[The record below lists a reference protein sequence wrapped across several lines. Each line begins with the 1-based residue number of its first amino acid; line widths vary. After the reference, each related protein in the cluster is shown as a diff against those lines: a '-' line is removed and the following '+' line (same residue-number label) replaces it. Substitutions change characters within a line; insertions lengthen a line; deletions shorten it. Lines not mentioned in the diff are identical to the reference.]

1 MDDRIRL
8 AVTPEADIRV
18 VASNPLG
25 SLDWPPQGFLSG
37 LNLGVLDALDSIKAP
52 TVHPL
57 GSLDWPLDGLLSGL
71 NLGVLDALDD
81 TKAVTSRL
89 LGDLDWPPFLAIP
102 NPAPVCP
109 KRQRSVHRFGEPETP
124 LDVCHHHDIL
134 DSFDNQ
140 ITFTGLVRCTREL
153 FAGGHYS
160 LAVEKAFVYV
170 ENLVKKRSGVSRKYG
185 SNLMKTVFSVQNPF
199 IKLNAGVTDSDRD
212 EQLGYMEV
220 FAGAMTGIRNPRAHA
235 HDWIDEP
242 KEALELLGSVDIS
255 PQPDESG
262 GEVQEAQVS
271 GVQLLKPGEYPAI
284 VLDLVDEAFH
294 QMTLPVQMPVIVGGC
309 LAVRAGRNDRHHTQF
324 QDVLAKLLGIVPLVG
339 QYVLASITGDQF
351 LRLGDVV
358 LLPPGQ
364 DESQGVAQA
373 VHAHVNLGA
382 EPAAAPAQGLGRL
395 ATLFGGAPAAQGCAR
410 TTVLSMIRYSRSA
423 SSQQC

>member
-25 SLDWPPQGFLSG
+25 SLDWPPQGLLSG
-37 LNLGVLDALDSIKAP
+37 LNLGVLDTLDSIKAP

-57 GSLDWPLDGLLSGL
+57 GSLDWQPQGLLSGL
-71 NLGVLDALDD
+71 NLGVLDALDSIMAPTVDLLGSLDWPPQGLLSGLNLGVLLDALDD

-109 KRQRSVHRFGEPETP
+109 KRQRSVHRFGEPENP

-170 ENLVKKRSGVSRKYG
+170 ENLVKKRSGVSGKYG
-185 SNLMKTVFSVQNPF
+185 SNLMKTVFSVQNPS

-242 KEALELLGSVDIS
+242 KEALELLVF
-255 PQPDESG
+255 
-262 GEVQEAQVS
+262 ANH
-271 GVQLLKPGEYPAI
+271 
-284 VLDLVDEAFH
+284 LVRKILIP
-294 QMTLPVQMPVIVGGC
+294 TSS
-309 LAVRAGRNDRHHTQF
+309 RNPR
-324 QDVLAKLLGIVPLVG
+324 
-339 QYVLASITGDQF
+339 
-351 LRLGDVV
+351 
-358 LLPPGQ
+358 
-364 DESQGVAQA
+364 
-373 VHAHVNLGA
+373 
-382 EPAAAPAQGLGRL
+382 
-395 ATLFGGAPAAQGCAR
+395 
-410 TTVLSMIRYSRSA
+410 
-423 SSQQC
+423 

>member
-1 MDDRIRL
+1 MDDRNKISRYARGRHQGRGVEPAGQPGL
-8 AVTPEADIRV
+8 AAAGISERPEPRGVGRAGQHQGSDG
-18 VASNPLG
+18 APLG
-25 SLDWPPQGFLSG
+25 SLDWPPQ
-37 LNLGVLDALDSIKAP
+37 
-52 TVHPL
+52 
-57 GSLDWPLDGLLSGL
+57 GLLSGL

-109 KRQRSVHRFGEPETP
+109 KRQRSVHRFGEPENP

-134 DSFDNQ
+134 DAFDNQ

-170 ENLVKKRSGVSRKYG
+170 ENLVKKRSGVSGKYG

-242 KEALELLGSVDIS
+242 KEALELLVFAN
-255 PQPDESG
+255 PF
-262 GEVQEAQVS
+262 GEEDYDTYQ
-271 GVQLLKPGEYPAI
+271 
-284 VLDLVDEAFH
+284 
-294 QMTLPVQMPVIVGGC
+294 
-309 LAVRAGRNDRHHTQF
+309 
-324 QDVLAKLLGIVPLVG
+324 LAK
-339 QYVLASITGDQF
+339 SK
-351 LRLGDVV
+351 
-358 LLPPGQ
+358 
-364 DESQGVAQA
+364 
-373 VHAHVNLGA
+373 VNLD
-382 EPAAAPAQGLGRL
+382 R
-395 ATLFGGAPAAQGCAR
+395 R
-410 TTVLSMIRYSRSA
+410 
-423 SSQQC
+423 

>member
-18 VASNPLG
+18 VASHPLG
-25 SLDWPPQGFLSG
+25 SLDWQLDGFLSG

-57 GSLDWPLDGLLSGL
+57 GSLDWQLDGFLSGLNFGVLDALDSIKAPTVHPLGSLDWQLDGFLSGLNFGVLDALDSIKAPTVHPLGSLDWQLDGFLSGLNFGVLDALDSIKAPTVHPLGSLDWPPQGLLSGLNFGVLDALDSIKAPTVHPLGSLDWPPQGLLSGL

-153 FAGGHYS
+153 FAGEHYS

-170 ENLVKKRSGVSRKYG
+170 ENLVKERSGVSGKYG
-185 SNLMKTVFSVQNPF
+185 SSLMKTVFSVQNPF

-242 KEALELLGSVDIS
+242 KEALELLVFANHLVRKIMIAIS
-255 PQPDESG
+255 S
-262 GEVQEAQVS
+262 
-271 GVQLLKPGEYPAI
+271 
-284 VLDLVDEAFH
+284 
-294 QMTLPVQMPVIVGGC
+294 
-309 LAVRAGRNDRHHTQF
+309 RNPR
-324 QDVLAKLLGIVPLVG
+324 
-339 QYVLASITGDQF
+339 
-351 LRLGDVV
+351 
-358 LLPPGQ
+358 
-364 DESQGVAQA
+364 
-373 VHAHVNLGA
+373 
-382 EPAAAPAQGLGRL
+382 
-395 ATLFGGAPAAQGCAR
+395 
-410 TTVLSMIRYSRSA
+410 
-423 SSQQC
+423 

>member
-1 MDDRIRL
+1 MH
-8 AVTPEADIRV
+8 
-18 VASNPLG
+18 PLG
-25 SLDWPPQGFLSG
+25 SLDWQPDGWLSG
-37 LNLGVLDALDSIKAP
+37 LNLGGLDALDSIKAP

-57 GSLDWPLDGLLSGL
+57 GSLDWPPDGWLSGLNLGGLDALDSIKAPTVHPLGSLDWQPDGWLSGLNLGRLDALDSIKAPTVHPLGSLDRPLDGFLSGL

-109 KRQRSVHRFGEPETP
+109 KRQRSVHRFGEPEP
-124 LDVCHHHDIL
+124 PRDVCHHHDIL

-140 ITFTGLVRCTREL
+140 ITFTGLVQCTREL

-170 ENLVKKRSGVSRKYG
+170 ENLVKKHSGVSGKYG

-242 KEALELLGSVDIS
+242 KEALELLVFANHLVRKILIPIS
-255 PQPDESG
+255 S
-262 GEVQEAQVS
+262 
-271 GVQLLKPGEYPAI
+271 
-284 VLDLVDEAFH
+284 
-294 QMTLPVQMPVIVGGC
+294 
-309 LAVRAGRNDRHHTQF
+309 RNPR
-324 QDVLAKLLGIVPLVG
+324 
-339 QYVLASITGDQF
+339 
-351 LRLGDVV
+351 
-358 LLPPGQ
+358 
-364 DESQGVAQA
+364 
-373 VHAHVNLGA
+373 
-382 EPAAAPAQGLGRL
+382 
-395 ATLFGGAPAAQGCAR
+395 
-410 TTVLSMIRYSRSA
+410 
-423 SSQQC
+423 

>member
-25 SLDWPPQGFLSG
+25 SLDWPLDGLLSG

-71 NLGVLDALDD
+71 NLGVLDALDSI
-81 TKAVTSRL
+81 KAPNPLGSLDWPLDGL
-89 LGDLDWPPFLAIP
+89 LSGLNLGVLDALDSIKAPTVHPLGSLDWPLDGLLSGLNLGVLDALDSIKAPTVHPLGSLDWPPFLAIP

-140 ITFTGLVRCTREL
+140 ITFTGLVQCTREL

-170 ENLVKKRSGVSRKYG
+170 ENLVKKRSGVSGKYG

-242 KEALELLGSVDIS
+242 KEALELLVFANHLVRKILIPIS
-255 PQPDESG
+255 S
-262 GEVQEAQVS
+262 
-271 GVQLLKPGEYPAI
+271 
-284 VLDLVDEAFH
+284 
-294 QMTLPVQMPVIVGGC
+294 
-309 LAVRAGRNDRHHTQF
+309 RNPR
-324 QDVLAKLLGIVPLVG
+324 
-339 QYVLASITGDQF
+339 
-351 LRLGDVV
+351 
-358 LLPPGQ
+358 
-364 DESQGVAQA
+364 
-373 VHAHVNLGA
+373 
-382 EPAAAPAQGLGRL
+382 
-395 ATLFGGAPAAQGCAR
+395 
-410 TTVLSMIRYSRSA
+410 
-423 SSQQC
+423 

>member
-25 SLDWPPQGFLSG
+25 SLDWPLDGLLSG

-71 NLGVLDALDD
+71 NLGVLDALDSI
-81 TKAVTSRL
+81 KAPTVHP
-89 LGDLDWPPFLAIP
+89 LGSLDWPPFLAIP

-109 KRQRSVHRFGEPETP
+109 KRQRSVHRFGEPENP

-140 ITFTGLVRCTREL
+140 ITFTGLVQCTREL

-170 ENLVKKRSGVSRKYG
+170 ENLVKKHSGVSGKYG

-242 KEALELLGSVDIS
+242 KEALELLVFANHLVRKILIPIS
-255 PQPDESG
+255 S
-262 GEVQEAQVS
+262 
-271 GVQLLKPGEYPAI
+271 
-284 VLDLVDEAFH
+284 
-294 QMTLPVQMPVIVGGC
+294 
-309 LAVRAGRNDRHHTQF
+309 RNPR
-324 QDVLAKLLGIVPLVG
+324 
-339 QYVLASITGDQF
+339 
-351 LRLGDVV
+351 
-358 LLPPGQ
+358 
-364 DESQGVAQA
+364 
-373 VHAHVNLGA
+373 
-382 EPAAAPAQGLGRL
+382 
-395 ATLFGGAPAAQGCAR
+395 
-410 TTVLSMIRYSRSA
+410 
-423 SSQQC
+423 

>member
-25 SLDWPPQGFLSG
+25 SLDWQLDGFLSGLNLGVLDALDSIKAPTVHPLGSLDWQLDGFLSGLNFGVLDALDSIKAPTVHPLGSLDWQLDGFLSGLNPLGRGVGRGVGLDSIKAPTVHPLGSLDWQLDGFLSGLNLGVLDALDSIKAPTVHPLGSLDWQLDGFLSG

-57 GSLDWPLDGLLSGL
+57 GSLDWPPQGLLSGL

-89 LGDLDWPPFLAIP
+89 LGDPDRPPFLAIP

-153 FAGGHYS
+153 FAGEHYS

-170 ENLVKKRSGVSRKYG
+170 ENLVKERSGVSGKYG
-185 SNLMKTVFSVQNPF
+185 SSLMKTVFSVQNPF

-242 KEALELLGSVDIS
+242 KEALELLVFANHLVRKIMIAIS
-255 PQPDESG
+255 S
-262 GEVQEAQVS
+262 
-271 GVQLLKPGEYPAI
+271 
-284 VLDLVDEAFH
+284 
-294 QMTLPVQMPVIVGGC
+294 
-309 LAVRAGRNDRHHTQF
+309 RNPR
-324 QDVLAKLLGIVPLVG
+324 
-339 QYVLASITGDQF
+339 
-351 LRLGDVV
+351 
-358 LLPPGQ
+358 
-364 DESQGVAQA
+364 
-373 VHAHVNLGA
+373 
-382 EPAAAPAQGLGRL
+382 
-395 ATLFGGAPAAQGCAR
+395 
-410 TTVLSMIRYSRSA
+410 
-423 SSQQC
+423 

>member
-25 SLDWPPQGFLSG
+25 SLDWPPDGWLSGLNLGALDALDSIKAPTVDPLGSLDWPPQGLLSG

-52 TVHPL
+52 TVDPL
-57 GSLDWPLDGLLSGL
+57 GSLDWPPQGLLSGL
-71 NLGVLDALDD
+71 NLGVLDALDSIKAPTVDPLGSLDWPPDGWLSGLNLGALDALDD

-109 KRQRSVHRFGEPETP
+109 KRQRSVHRFGEPENP

-134 DSFDNQ
+134 DAFDNQ

-170 ENLVKKRSGVSRKYG
+170 ENLVKKRSGVSGKYG
-185 SNLMKTVFSVQNPF
+185 SNLMQTVFSVQNPF

-212 EQLGYMEV
+212 EQRGYMEV

-242 KEALELLGSVDIS
+242 KEALELL
-255 PQPDESG
+255 
-262 GEVQEAQVS
+262 
-271 GVQLLKPGEYPAI
+271 
-284 VLDLVDEAFH
+284 
-294 QMTLPVQMPVIVGGC
+294 
-309 LAVRAGRNDRHHTQF
+309 
-324 QDVLAKLLGIVPLVG
+324 VLANHLVRKI
-339 QYVLASITGDQF
+339 LMPTS
-351 LRLGDVV
+351 
-358 LLPPGQ
+358 
-364 DESQGVAQA
+364 
-373 VHAHVNLGA
+373 
-382 EPAAAPAQGLGRL
+382 
-395 ATLFGGAPAAQGCAR
+395 
-410 TTVLSMIRYSRSA
+410 SRNPR
-423 SSQQC
+423 